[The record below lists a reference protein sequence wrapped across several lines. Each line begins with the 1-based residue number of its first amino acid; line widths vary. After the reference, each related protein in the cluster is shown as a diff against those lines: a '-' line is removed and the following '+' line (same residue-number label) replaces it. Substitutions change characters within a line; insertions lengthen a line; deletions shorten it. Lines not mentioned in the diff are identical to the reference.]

1 MRVLVIGLGPYYF
14 LPSAAESGSSR
25 AERLFIQAAAAHF
38 PGETRPRKPIPEGGF
53 GGCWFCTSL
62 AGCKMQEAWRDENE
76 CVYVYN
82 TLCSR
87 RYWSEHVSSLQS
99 CGGTSHFNFL
109 SRPPKILYTVQ
120 TDATR
125 SVLTEW
131 EEMRLSPCLYEKL
144 RTPLPV
150 PARKSSNLH
159 CAHSH
164 NNSFS
169 WGTMTRPNGPPS
181 RRSWELL
188 CSLHCDYFKWARIT
202 VFPQQA

>member
-76 CVYVYN
+76 CVYVCIQHA
-82 TLCSR
+82 LL
-87 RYWSEHVSSLQS
+87 SSLLIRACLQS

-109 SRPPKILYTVQ
+109 SRPPKIYTQ
-120 TDATR
+120 RKRMTR

-131 EEMRLSPCLYEKL
+131 KEMRLSPCFYVKL
-144 RTPLPV
+144 RTTLPE
-150 PARKSSNLH
+150 PTRKSSKFALH
-159 CAHSH
+159 AQPQS
-164 NNSFS
+164 
-169 WGTMTRPNGPPS
+169 TPS
-181 RRSWELL
+181 REE
-188 CSLHCDYFKWARIT
+188 
-202 VFPQQA
+202 Q